1 MAPRKKATSK
11 QHPPLPKNAPG
22 APESARSKAA
32 KKKGTKATNGQ
43 SQKKPKRAT
52 KKEQQTAKKEEPL
65 SFPGLKETEAKAAEL
80 VASGINFKKIAKSL
94 QIDRKTLYRWRKKT
108 AFIEA
113 VKFLLDEEDGDLL
126 AEARIT
132 ARMARAALRKSFE
145 RQSPQDNAIALRY
158 LERTGL
164 LYVTDEQ
171 ADREKAIQEAAGIMA
186 NILSKHGIE
195 SVN

>member
-1 MAPRKKATSK
+1 M
-11 QHPPLPKNAPG
+11 
-22 APESARSKAA
+22 AA
-32 KKKGTKATNGQ
+32 KKKSTDSHKNARNARQKARSTA
-43 SQKKPKRAT
+43 SKKKVST
-52 KKEQQTAKKEEPL
+52 GKSSKKKQGAKSSAPSAKEPF
-65 SFPGLKETEAKAAEL
+65 SFPGLKETEARAAEL
-80 VASGINFKKIAKSL
+80 VASGTNFKYVSQTLKI
-94 QIDRKTLYRWRKKT
+94 DPKTLYRWRKKT
-108 AFIEA
+108 AFKEA

>member
-1 MAPRKKATSK
+1 MARTKKA
-11 QHPPLPKNAPG
+11 
-22 APESARSKAA
+22 AA
-32 KKKGTKATNGQ
+32 KKKRATNQSDVPDVPKTVSRNKAKTGNEKSAAKKSKRSTKAE
-43 SQKKPKRAT
+43 QKPAL
-52 KKEQQTAKKEEPL
+52 KETAF
-65 SFPGLKETEAKAAEL
+65 SFPGLKEDEARAAEL
-80 VASGINFKKIAKSL
+80 VASGINFKKIAKTL
-94 QIDRKTLYRWRKKT
+94 KIDRRTLYRWRKKT
-108 AFIEA
+108 VFIEA